1 MTYTLKSVHFIVYS
15 LTKKI
20 KSPNGK
26 TKNKHTH
33 THKAHRSKRTDR
45 WLLEAEDGQNG

>member
-1 MTYTLKSVHFIVYS
+1 MNVYTQNSTTYTLKFVHFIVYS

-33 THKAHRSKRTDR
+33 TKLIDKR
-45 WLLEAEDGQNG
+45 EQIGGC